1 MTEQAYGELTLEEL
15 GAHQAWMATHPA
27 WGDTQELLAGT
38 VEQLQVIGS
47 LLHHAWFKPPHPEP
61 VRVPRPGAIGGSAI
75 TGPAE
80 PEPEPVKMSS
90 REEIRAF
97 FKGEGTTVAVG
108 GGG

>member
-1 MTEQAYGELTLEEL
+1 MTVAAYEELTLEEL

-47 LLHHAWFKPPHPEP
+47 LLHHAWFKGPHPEP
-61 VRVPRPGAIGGSAI
+61 VRVPRPGDGAPPAAESNGH
-75 TGPAE
+75 AE
-80 PEPEPVKMSS
+80 PPRMST

-97 FKGEGTTVAVG
+97 FRGEGTTVTVG